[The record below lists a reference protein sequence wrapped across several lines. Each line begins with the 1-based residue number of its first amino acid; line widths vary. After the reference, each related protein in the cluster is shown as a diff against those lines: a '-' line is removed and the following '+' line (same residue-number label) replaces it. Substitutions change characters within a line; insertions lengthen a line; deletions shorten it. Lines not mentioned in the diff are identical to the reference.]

1 MDHFLY
7 SVKPLAVDLAATLF
21 FYLVLSTT
29 HSVPLATGLGMA
41 LGVGLVAFKLMK
53 GEPIAPMQWTSLVLV
68 VVMGG
73 LTLITHD
80 ARFVLVKAT
89 VVYGAIGAT
98 MLEPGWMYRYIP
110 PIAVDHVP
118 RRLVVGFGYVWATLI
133 FGSGLLNLYLTFTAS
148 PQTVA
153 KVMSLWAPASKI
165 ALFLIQFFLLR
176 AIGRRNYYASAAA
189 ASASQTEQ
197 AQT

>member
-7 SVKPLAVDLAATLF
+7 SVKPLAIDLAATLF
-21 FYLVLSTT
+21 FYVILATT

-41 LGVGLVAFKLMK
+41 LGLGLVAFKLFR
-53 GEPIAPMQWTSLVLV
+53 GEQVAPMQWTSLALV
-68 VVMGG
+68 FVMGG

-80 ARFVLVKAT
+80 ARFVLIKAT
-89 VVYGAIGAT
+89 VIYVAIGAT
-98 MLEPGWMYRYIP
+98 MLEKGWMYRYIP

-118 RRLVVGFGYVWATLI
+118 RRLVIAFGYVWAVLI

-153 KVMSLWAPASKI
+153 KVMSLWAPGSKI
-165 ALFLIQFFLLR
+165 TLFLIQFFLMR
-176 AIGRRNYYASAAA
+176 AIGRRNYFAA
-189 ASASQTEQ
+189 ASQQGLSGS
-197 AQT
+197 

>member
-7 SVKPLAVDLAATLF
+7 SVKPLAIDLAATLF
-21 FYLVLSTT
+21 FYVILATT

-41 LGVGLVAFKLMK
+41 LGLALVTFKLYR
-53 GEPIAPMQWTSLVLV
+53 GEQVAPMQWTSLALV
-68 VVMGG
+68 FVMGG

-80 ARFVLVKAT
+80 ARFVLIKAT
-89 VVYGAIGAT
+89 VIYVAIGAT
-98 MLEPGWMYRYIP
+98 MLEKGWMYRYIP

-118 RRLVVGFGYVWATLI
+118 RRLVIAFGYVWAVLI

-153 KVMSLWAPASKI
+153 KVMSLWAPGSKI
-165 ALFLIQFFLLR
+165 TLFLIQFFLMR
-176 AIGRRNYYASAAA
+176 AIGRRNYFAA
-189 ASASQTEQ
+189 ASQQGLSGS
-197 AQT
+197 

>member
-7 SVKPLAVDLAATLF
+7 SVKPLAIDLAATLF
-21 FYLVLSTT
+21 FYVILATT

-41 LGVGLVAFKLMK
+41 LGLALVTFKLYR
-53 GEPIAPMQWTSLVLV
+53 GEQVAPMQWTSLALV
-68 VVMGG
+68 FVMGG

-80 ARFVLVKAT
+80 ARFVLIKAT
-89 VVYGAIGAT
+89 VIYVAIGAT
-98 MLEPGWMYRYIP
+98 MLETGWMYRYIP

-118 RRLVVGFGYVWATLI
+118 RRLVIAFGYVWAVLI

-153 KVMSLWAPASKI
+153 KVMSLWAPGSKI
-165 ALFLIQFFLLR
+165 TLFLIQFFLMR
-176 AIGRRNYYASAAA
+176 AIGRRNYFAA
-189 ASASQTEQ
+189 ASQQGLSGS
-197 AQT
+197 

>member
-1 MDHFLY
+1 MNHFLY
-7 SVKPLAVDLAATLF
+7 SVRPLALDLAATLF
-21 FYLVLSTT
+21 FYLVLVTT

-41 LGVGLVAFKLMK
+41 LGAGLVAFKLLR
-53 GEPIAPMQWTSLVLV
+53 GEAVAPMQWTSLTLV

-89 VVYGAIGAT
+89 IVYVAIGAT
-98 MLEPGWMYRYIP
+98 MLERGWMYRYIP

-118 RRLVVGFGYVWATLI
+118 RPLVVGFGYGWAALI
-133 FGSGLLNLYLTFTAS
+133 FGSGILNLYLTFTAA

-153 KVMSLWAPASKI
+153 KVMGLWAPGSKI
-165 ALFLIQFFLLR
+165 ALFLIQFFLMR
-176 AIGRRNYYASAAA
+176 AIARRNYFAAA
-189 ASASQTEQ
+189 AATDGEP
-197 AQT
+197 ART